1 MSEGLMVAI
10 GQILGAQQPYSA
22 AEENAKTVTVAFF
35 DAPPRVFRVSEH
47 SRNFDNISFRGERHA
62 RMHLE
67 AMADRIAR
75 VRASVARDSEEAAP
89 ENVAAARAAFD
100 QWAAKHIGLS
110 LAHIRRHA
118 SMASPMITGPS
129 NFPVRR
135 QQKLQRWADNAEAR
149 IHQHADIA
157 AKRLKRLLW
166 PHGAPGEAIR
176 SNNPE
181 AVELLRAKVAE
192 LTAKQERMKALN
204 AAWRKAG
211 KPGKNSEDATWQAF
225 GDAAQLSAGELALR
239 RRELCSHYM
248 ADRRPVAPVETWQ
261 LSNNLAT
268 IKTAQTRLA
277 NLEALQSRG
286 DVERTQETAA
296 GAVRIVE
303 DVEAARI
310 QLIFPGKPSAEHR
323 AVLKRNGFRWAPT
336 AGAWQRHLT
345 NAGRYH
351 AKAVLEEIANAV
363 TT

>member
-10 GQILGAQQPYSA
+10 GQLIGAQQPYSA
-22 AEENAKTVTVAFF
+22 AEENAKTVAVAFF
-35 DAPPRVFRVSEH
+35 NAPPRVFRVSEY

-67 AMADRIAR
+67 AMANRIAH
-75 VRASVARDSEEAAP
+75 VMKLAEDDDAAP
-89 ENVAAARAAFD
+89 DNAAAAREAFD
-100 QWAAKHIGLS
+100 AWTAKHIGLS

-135 QQKLQRWADNAEAR
+135 QQKLQRWADNADAR
-149 IHQHADIA
+149 IRQHAEIA
-157 AKRLKRLLW
+157 AKRLKRILW

-181 AVELLRAKVAE
+181 AVDLLRAKVAE

-211 KPGKNSEDATWQAF
+211 KPGKNSEDAAWQAF
-225 GDAAQLSAGELALR
+225 GDAAQLSERELAFYR
-239 RRELCSHYM
+239 RCMAGHYM

-277 NLEALQSRG
+277 NLDALQTRG

-296 GAVRIVE
+296 GVVRIVE

-310 QLIFPGKPSAEHR
+310 QLLFPDKPSAEHR
-323 AVLKRNGFRWAPT
+323 AILKRCGFRWAPT
-336 AGAWQRHLT
+336 AGAWQRHLN
-345 NAGRYH
+345 NAGRH
-351 AKAVLEEIANAV
+351 AAADALRQITA
-363 TT
+363 